1 MWQAFVSWFSDVI
14 QYMYGITVSIGLPN
28 YGLAIILMTILIKL
42 IMFPLTQKQMKSMR
56 GMQEIQPKM
65 KIIQERYKD
74 DPQTM
79 QTKVMELYK
88 QHGVSPFGGC
98 LPLVIQMP
106 IFIAFYQSLLKFEF
120 KVQAHASFLGISNIG
135 ESVWALTVNQ
145 GAFWT
150 LYIPVLAG
158 LTTYLQ
164 QKISTVDSKDPTQ
177 RTMLYMMPLFMAWI
191 AATMPAGLPIY
202 WIMFN
207 TLGIIQQ
214 LYVNNSSHVSKPELA
229 MQDVTAKTVPEN
241 KTIAKTEVIKR
252 SANQPI
258 EKKETTKNFDSK
270 EEKAAGRGKGGKINN
285 GRPGTSGGKKRK
297 KR

>member
-1 MWQAFVSWFSDVI
+1 
-14 QYMYGITVSIGLPN
+14 MYGITVSIGLPN

-207 TLGIIQQ
+207 TLGILQQ
-214 LYVNNSSHVSKPELA
+214 LYVNRSSHISKPELA
-229 MQDVTAKTVPEN
+229 MQDVKTVQED

-258 EKKETTKNFDSK
+258 QKNETTKNFNSK

-285 GRPGTSGGKKRK
+285 GRPGANSGKKRK

>member
-1 MWQAFVSWFSDVI
+1 MWQAFVSWFSSVI
-14 QYMYGITVSIGLPN
+14 QYMYDITVAIGLPN

-65 KIIQERYKD
+65 KILQERYKD

-79 QTKVMELYK
+79 QTKIMELYK
-88 QHGVSPFGGC
+88 QNGVSPFGGC

-106 IFIAFYQSLLKFEF
+106 IFIAFYRSLMTFEF

-135 ESVWALTVNQ
+135 ESVWKLTVEQ
-145 GAFWT
+145 GAFWA
-150 LYIPVLAG
+150 LYVPILAG

-164 QKISTVDSKDPTQ
+164 QKISTVDSNDPTQ
-177 RTMLYMMPLFMAWI
+177 RTMLMMMPLFMAWI
-191 AATMPAGLPIY
+191 AATLPAGLPIY

-207 TLGIIQQ
+207 ILGILQQ
-214 LYVNNSSHVSKPELA
+214 LYVNKTSRLKPQTVMPEAETKPVEESKA
-229 MQDVTAKTVPEN
+229 
-241 KTIAKTEVIKR
+241 
-252 SANQPI
+252 I
-258 EKKETTKNFDSK
+258 EKKGMTKDSASKTDEPKEAAKKNMPK
-270 EEKAAGRGKGGKINN
+270 EEKTAGSGKGGKKNN
-285 GRPGTSGGKKRK
+285 GRSGSNNRKKRK